1 MVLQLLAPG
10 MEDAGKA
17 GQISTDKAFL
27 PGQPFDGRCRGI
39 EHGGVGQALM
49 RADEGTQGLR
59 DSEGDEEVWSGELFF
74 QLVVQP
80 LRGCMLLT
88 RGTVAGAACVM
99 DAVLPATALALREAV
114 AVVSGAAVLDGTS
127 GLGV

>member
-1 MVLQLLAPG
+1 
-10 MEDAGKA
+10 
-17 GQISTDKAFL
+17 
-27 PGQPFDGRCRGI
+27 
-39 EHGGVGQALM
+39 M

-80 LRGCMLLT
+80 LLGCMLLT
-88 RGTVAGAACVM
+88 LGTVAVAACVM
-99 DAVLPATALALREAV
+99 DAVLPATALALIEAV

-127 GLGV
+127 GLLV